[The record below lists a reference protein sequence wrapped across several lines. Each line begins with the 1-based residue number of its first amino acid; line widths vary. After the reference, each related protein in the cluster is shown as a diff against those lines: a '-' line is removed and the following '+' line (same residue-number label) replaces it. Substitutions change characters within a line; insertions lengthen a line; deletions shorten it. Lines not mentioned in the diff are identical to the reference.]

1 MPNFEDS
8 FKQGLGKLMV
18 GASAFSFSD
27 AVDNMPHSIALTS
40 DRLSESARM
49 IAYGGDSIAQAGRKD
64 MTTTKDT
71 IGSIASIDLPAG
83 VHEIKPD
90 KHVLGAPKL
99 YQDDTDTRVK
109 FGLANAPAS
118 SAVSFNDVN
127 SVLNKPPHALT
138 DDNEFFKV
146 QTLMRPGPWAGDGR
160 GHEISTSTV
169 EINGHK
175 AVMYDYWR
183 REDMAKDSPAARM
196 NDDDLK
202 CRIVYIP
209 NEKTHQVDVLWMQAP
224 VKEFNNRAAQFDKSL
239 HSIEWR

>member
-27 AVDNMPHSIALTS
+27 VVDMPHSVALTS
-40 DRLSESARM
+40 DRLLDSARM
-49 IAYGGDSIAQAGRKD
+49 IAYGGDSLAQASRKD
-64 MTTTKDT
+64 MTTTKDST
-71 IGSIASIDLPAG
+71 GSIASIDLPAG
-83 VHEIKPD
+83 LREVQQD
-90 KHVLGAPKL
+90 KRDGAPKL
-99 YQDDTDTRVK
+99 YQDDSDRRVK
-109 FGLANAPAS
+109 YGLATAPTS
-118 SAVSFNDVN
+118 SAVNFADVT
-127 SVLNKPPHALT
+127 SVLKKPPHVLT

-175 AVMYDYWR
+175 AVVYDYWR
-183 REDMAKDSPAARM
+183 REDMSKDSPAARM

-224 VKEFNNRAAQFDKSL
+224 VKEFNSQAARFDQSL
-239 HSIEWR
+239 HSIQWR